1 MEKYPLFQKEYL
13 LKNKTELNNNF
24 KNNINY
30 FINKIN
36 KIQNENNNLKEEIP
50 LTFYPIAKNIRIVS
64 SFMALNIINNKKSFI
79 DNKARDD
86 EEEYWIKNK
95 NMKNW
100 YPWLWARNRIKNNF
114 TCKEG
119 WNFYF
124 DSFNDKKINL
134 KKEKYCLEPPENLKL
149 FFNYLSCIKYTF
161 DLNKIYM
168 DKIEKIAE
176 EIKWPLNSKILAV
189 QIRRGETCNKEGTIS
204 DRPYFTLEQYIDKID
219 IMMEKNSYNY
229 IYISTDSNEEIDKIK
244 NIRPK
249 WKLLYL
255 PIKREDFFR
264 LKGDSVSSLIDL
276 EVNCSNNPDKI
287 PFIVDTALYDL
298 YFISKCQGY
307 ISTMSISHFSLL
319 GWYLQIAEQEKI
331 TPYINMNTEPL
342 DMTNKNLLLFIN
354 LY

>member
-1 MEKYPLFQKEYL
+1 MEKYPLFEKEYL
-13 LKNKTELNNNF
+13 LENKTELNNNF
-24 KNNINY
+24 KNY
-30 FINKIN
+30 IN
-36 KIQNENNNLKEEIP
+36 KIQNNNLKEEIP
-50 LTFYPIAKNIRIVS
+50 LTFYPIAKNIRIIA
-64 SFMALNIINNKKSFI
+64 SFMTLNIINNKKSFI
-79 DNKARDD
+79 DNKARDG

-124 DSFNDKKINL
+124 NSYNDRENNL
-134 KKEKYCLEPPENLKL
+134 KKEYFLEPPENLKL
-149 FFNYLSCIKYTF
+149 FFNYLACVKYTF
-161 DLNKIYM
+161 NLNKTYM
-168 DKIEKIAE
+168 DKIEKIKE
-176 EIKWPLNSKILAV
+176 EIKWTSQSKILAV
-189 QIRRGETCNKEGTIS
+189 QIRRGETSNKEGTIS
-204 DRPYFTLEQYIDKID
+204 DRPYFSLEQYIEKID
-219 IMMEKNSYNY
+219 IMMEKNNFDY
-229 IYISTDSNEEIDKIK
+229 IYISTDSNEEINKIK
-244 NIRPK
+244 KLRPK

-255 PIKREDFFR
+255 PIKRENFFR